1 MCFKSAQAKVGWYEK
16 CAELLTSSHGPGR
29 SEAVWLGSIRKTRYK
44 IPNRKYLQTP
54 VFPKIIW
61 MLKTK
66 ANETIE
72 HKIPFVLSRQK
83 PLSLKRIDSEALIG
97 FLIQSEAIFLRKFD
111 YS

>member
-1 MCFKSAQAKVGWYEK
+1 
-16 CAELLTSSHGPGR
+16 
-29 SEAVWLGSIRKTRYK
+29 
-44 IPNRKYLQTP
+44 
-54 VFPKIIW
+54 